1 MISNA
6 RAQGIRVTALHEL
19 ARRVRMDAR
28 ALVTGQ
34 AKLVT
39 GARFLLFAATALW
52 VPVLLIPGD
61 TTATSLTYDTIR
73 TVAAWLGLPHMDVI
87 LSPGELLLAGVASL
101 LCAFSA
107 LDYAWGGSRR
117 VGARVYLACLF
128 WIAIAASYLLANP
141 LAYGTWLFTGFA
153 LLSVWCLR
161 VVRREEG
168 QRGGNRE

>member
-1 MISNA
+1 
-6 RAQGIRVTALHEL
+6 
-19 ARRVRMDAR
+19 MDAR

-34 AKLVT
+34 AKLAT

-61 TTATSLTYDTIR
+61 TTATSLTYSTIR
-73 TVAAWLGLPHMDVI
+73 AVAGWLGVPRIDGV
-87 LSPGELLLAGVASL
+87 LSPGEMLLAGVACL
-101 LCAFSA
+101 LCLFST

-117 VGARVYLACLF
+117 VGARVYMACLF
-128 WIAIAASYLLANP
+128 WIAIAVSYLLANP
-141 LAYGTWLFTGFA
+141 LAYGTWLFVGFA